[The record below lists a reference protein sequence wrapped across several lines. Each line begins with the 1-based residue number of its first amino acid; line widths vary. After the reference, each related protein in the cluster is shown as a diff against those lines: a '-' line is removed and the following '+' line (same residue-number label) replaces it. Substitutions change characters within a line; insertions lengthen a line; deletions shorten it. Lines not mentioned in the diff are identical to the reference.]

1 MSASAAVSRCAEIN
15 TDRRWLSE
23 HLARP
28 DVKQRL
34 DEQEALR
41 RRLGWDAATIKDPF
55 TRGITQVKYGGS

>member
-1 MSASAAVSRCAEIN
+1 
-15 TDRRWLSE
+15 
-23 HLARP
+23 
-28 DVKQRL
+28 VKQRL